1 MHARRVT
8 CPQRRGD
15 TAHVSD
21 VVIGA
26 GAAAVGLAAALARP
40 VLSSAAVV
48 VGGGV
53 GVVFRRVPDLA
64 VSALAGRGA
73 LVRSE
78 MERLAMEL
86 VGRVVPPVVDAAVAA
101 INLTQLVARHVD
113 IDLLAAQLD
122 VDAVVARADS
132 TP

>member
-86 VGRVVPPVVDAAVAA
+86 VGRVVPPVIDAAVAA
-101 INLTQLVARHVD
+101 MN
-113 IDLLAAQLD
+113 
-122 VDAVVARADS
+122 
-132 TP
+132 